1 MQKRYWGPAL
11 GAVVVF
17 GYWWFTEA
25 PKKLSRLGEKIDAYQ
40 EQRRETDAARKS
52 GGI

>member
-1 MQKRYWGPAL
+1 MQKRYWGTAL

-17 GYWWFTEA
+17 GYWWFTES
-25 PKKLSRLGEKIDAYQ
+25 PKKLSRLGQIIKDYQ
-40 EQRRETDAARKS
+40 DRKRKREADRKS